1 MSCSTKAAGSVS
13 TRGHNGG
20 RNDSWKIHRCYFGVL
35 FFFFYPGRSG
45 EKKLSN
51 SWKLVQY
58 LFCKHELW
66 CKRQTKLIWKRKT
79 PQERSK
85 SVLKSLKNTVRQ
97 WWYSEKKHPEG
108 RLKYFPLSK
117 PRRVAVFFYLQPRT
131 QHEDRRYRS
140 LTEHILNQIL
150 TELCWLSGTEA
161 LVNSERL
168 NGGIDGVSWILK
180 KKKKLKYRSCIWF
193 KNTKKTGHQY
203 KLPKK
208 YTFKKRSEF
217 FSWYKTTLTVK
228 LKCL

>member
-35 FFFFYPGRSG
+35 FFFYPGRSG
-45 EKKLSN
+45 EKKLRN

-161 LVNSERL
+161 LVKSERL
-168 NGGIDGVSWILK
+168 NGGINGVSWILK

-193 KNTKKTGHQY
+193 KNTKKNSLATGHQY

-208 YTFKKRSEF
+208 IH
-217 FSWYKTTLTVK
+217 V
-228 LKCL
+228 

>member
-1 MSCSTKAAGSVS
+1 M
-13 TRGHNGG
+13 
-20 RNDSWKIHRCYFGVL
+20 KIHNHEAQKWAAPLKQQGRCPLEGTMEAGMIAEKYIAVIL
-35 FFFFYPGRSG
+35 ECCFFFYPGRSG
-45 EKKLSN
+45 EKKLRN

-168 NGGIDGVSWILK
+168 NGGINGVSWIRK
-180 KKKKLKYRSCIWF
+180 KKKK
-193 KNTKKTGHQY
+193 T
-203 KLPKK
+203 
-208 YTFKKRSEF
+208 
-217 FSWYKTTLTVK
+217 
-228 LKCL
+228 